1 MKTTSKILCSCKMY
15 VYIIRQDRFTS
26 IDDIEEVIFKESY
39 LYHSNLDDISH
50 HIYHYLVKKYQV

>member
-1 MKTTSKILCSCKMY
+1 MY

-39 LYHSNLDDISH
+39 LYLSNLDDISH